1 MMPNSD
7 PGSATKIKP
16 TSASDAL
23 MATATTPPR
32 LRTKLRLAMTPSTTM
47 RGERGRAL
55 GVSTSFTLQSYETR
69 HGRSGNALELGDNS
83 MLALAIVLLVS
94 TRLSGTLANMG
105 NFMVGICVVVLM
117 LLIRHR
123 QRKTAAIAG
132 CSTVVDVV
140 VLFVVVVML
149 GAGLGAHSWQQLRAP
164 QLGSFQGV
172 AKVMEDPQ
180 WRNGGVQTVLQLDGE
195 RFIVYAYG
203 LPARRLSNRKSGEV
217 LWVSGDR
224 LRLETS
230 KQNRLSYRHIVGTFA
245 VLEVSDRFGNG
256 AVLYVSANNIRTAL
270 ARSAAAM
277 PRDEGA
283 LFMGLIIGDDRQQ
296 PASMIT
302 AFRKSG
308 LSHLTAVSGQNVAFL
323 LTVMAPLLMRARSSW
338 RLGLTM
344 FVLLWFTVVTRGE
357 PSVLRAAMMAGFV
370 ALGSARGRDTPGR
383 RMLGLAIIVLIV
395 CDPLLAWSVGF
406 WMSSSA
412 TFGLLVITP
421 QLAQVIP
428 GPTWFSTALSTT
440 MGAQLGVMPI
450 TAIIF
455 HSAPVIALVTNL
467 LAVPIAGAVML
478 VGIPLGMLAGILSQI
493 SGGLL
498 MSTVVAS
505 LMWPVQIAV
514 RWVWWVAVLGERI
527 RMHGTVNAIAWCIV
541 AMLVISARIS
551 AWRSI

>member
-1 MMPNSD
+1 
-7 PGSATKIKP
+7 
-16 TSASDAL
+16 
-23 MATATTPPR
+23 
-32 LRTKLRLAMTPSTTM
+32 M
-47 RGERGRAL
+47 RGERARGCD
-55 GVSTSFTLQSYETR
+55 VPTSDIPQFYETH
-69 HGRSGNALELGDNS
+69 HGSSGHLPQLSDNYV
-83 MLALAIVLLVS
+83 LLLAIVLLVC
-94 TRLSGTLANMG
+94 TRMSASITNHFVLSLWVSA
-105 NFMVGICVVVLM
+105 VLIIGSALRRRNIFLTTM
-117 LLIRHR
+117 MIFF
-123 QRKTAAIAG
+123 G
-132 CSTVVDVV
+132 FSGV
-140 VLFVVVVML
+140 
-149 GAGLGAHSWQQLRAP
+149 GLGAHSWSQLRQP
-164 QLGSFQGV
+164 QLGSFDGT

-180 WRNGGVQTVLQLDGE
+180 WRKGGVQTVLQLDGE

-203 LPARRLSNRKSGEV
+203 LPGRRLSNRQAGEV

-224 LRLETS
+224 LRLEAS

-245 VLEVSDRFGNG
+245 VREVSESYGNG
-256 AVLYVSANNIRTAL
+256 AVLYLSANNIRTAL
-270 ARSAAAM
+270 ARSAAVM

-296 PASMIT
+296 PATMIT
-302 AFRKSG
+302 AFRNSG

-323 LTVMAPLLMRARSSW
+323 LTVMGPLLMRARSSW
-338 RLGLTM
+338 RFGLTL

-370 ALGSARGRDTPGR
+370 ALGSARGHDTPAR

-412 TFGLLVITP
+412 TLGLLVITP
-421 QLAQVIP
+421 QLAKIIP
-428 GPTWFSTALSTT
+428 GPTWFSAALSTT

-478 VGIPLGMLAGILSQI
+478 VGIPLGMLAGILSQV
-493 SGGLL
+493 S
-498 MSTVVAS
+498 SAS
-505 LMWPVQIAV
+505 VMTACVTALMWPVEIAV
-514 RWVWWVAVLGERI
+514 RWVWWVAALGER
-527 RMHGTVNAIAWCIV
+527 MSLQGGVNALGWGIV
-541 AMLVISARIS
+541 ALLVISARIS

>member
-1 MMPNSD
+1 
-7 PGSATKIKP
+7 
-16 TSASDAL
+16 
-23 MATATTPPR
+23 
-32 LRTKLRLAMTPSTTM
+32 M
-47 RGERGRAL
+47 RGERARGRD
-55 GVSTSFTLQSYETR
+55 VCSSDIPQSYENR
-69 HGRSGNALELGDNS
+69 HGRSGNALEFGDNNV
-83 MLALAIVLLVS
+83 LAVAIVLLVC
-94 TRLSGTLANMG
+94 TRMSASITHHVVLGL
-105 NFMVGICVVVLM
+105 CVVLVLLV
-117 LLIRHR
+117 LLVKLSSG
-123 QRKTAAIAG
+123 QRGDQIKHFVFGSLVLCAA
-132 CSTVVDVV
+132 
-140 VLFVVVVML
+140 LL
-149 GAGLGAHSWQQLRAP
+149 GAGLGAHSWQQLRQP

-203 LPARRLSNRKSGEV
+203 LPARRLSNRQAGEV

-224 LRLETS
+224 LRLEAS

-245 VLEVSDRFGNG
+245 VREVSEGFGNG
-256 AVLYVSANNIRTAL
+256 AVLHLSANNIRTAL
-270 ARSAAAM
+270 ARSAAMM

-296 PASMIT
+296 PASMVT
-302 AFRKSG
+302 AFRNSG

-338 RLGLTM
+338 RLGLTL

-370 ALGSARGRDTPGR
+370 ALGSARGRDTPAR
-383 RMLGLAIIVLIV
+383 RMFGLAIIVLIV

-412 TFGLLVITP
+412 TLGLLMITP
-421 QLAQVIP
+421 QLAKIIP
-428 GPTWFSTALSTT
+428 GPGWFSTALSTT

-455 HSAPVIALVTNL
+455 HQAPVIALVTNL

-478 VGIPLGMLAGILSQI
+478 VGIPVGMLAGILGQI
-493 SGGLL
+493 SSGSL
-498 MSTVVAS
+498 MSVVVAS

-527 RMHGTVNAIAWCIV
+527 RMHGTVNAMGWCIV

>member
-1 MMPNSD
+1 
-7 PGSATKIKP
+7 
-16 TSASDAL
+16 L
-23 MATATTPPR
+23 
-32 LRTKLRLAMTPSTTM
+32 TTM
-47 RGERGRAL
+47 IIFFGF
-55 GVSTSFTLQSYETR
+55 S
-69 HGRSGNALELGDNS
+69 
-83 MLALAIVLLVS
+83 
-94 TRLSGTLANMG
+94 
-105 NFMVGICVVVLM
+105 
-117 LLIRHR
+117 
-123 QRKTAAIAG
+123 
-132 CSTVVDVV
+132 
-140 VLFVVVVML
+140 
-149 GAGLGAHSWQQLRAP
+149 GAGLGAHSWSQLRQP
-164 QLGSFQGV
+164 RLGSFDGT

-203 LPARRLSNRKSGEV
+203 LPGRRLSNRQAGEV

-224 LRLETS
+224 LRLEAS

-245 VLEVSDRFGNG
+245 VREVSESFGNG
-256 AVLYVSANNIRTAL
+256 AVLYLSANNIRTAL
-270 ARSAAAM
+270 KRSAAVM

-296 PASMIT
+296 PATMIT
-302 AFRKSG
+302 AFRNSG

-370 ALGSARGRDTPGR
+370 ALGSARGRDTPAR
-383 RMLGLAIIVLIV
+383 RMLGLAIVVLIV

-412 TFGLLVITP
+412 TLGLLVITP
-421 QLAQVIP
+421 QLAKIIP
-428 GPTWFSTALSTT
+428 GPTWFSAALSTT

-478 VGIPLGMLAGILSQI
+478 VGIPLGMLAGILSQVS
-493 SGGLL
+493 SG
-498 MSTVVAS
+498 TVMTGCVTA
-505 LMWPVQIAV
+505 LMWPVEIAV
-514 RWVWWVAVLGERI
+514 RWVWWVAALGER
-527 RMHGTVNAIAWCIV
+527 MSLQGSVNALGWGIV
-541 AMLVISARIS
+541 ALLVISARIS

>member
-1 MMPNSD
+1 M
-7 PGSATKIKP
+7 
-16 TSASDAL
+16 SASI
-23 MATATTPPR
+23 TNHVV
-32 LRTKLRLAMTPSTTM
+32 
-47 RGERGRAL
+47 L
-55 GVSTSFTLQSYETR
+55 GLCI
-69 HGRSGNALELGDNS
+69 GL
-83 MLALAIVLLVS
+83 VLLAFIFV
-94 TRLSGTLANMG
+94 LSAGPRGGQMKYFVFGLL
-105 NFMVGICVVVLM
+105 VIC
-117 LLIRHR
+117 
-123 QRKTAAIAG
+123 TA
-132 CSTVVDVV
+132 SV
-140 VLFVVVVML
+140 
-149 GAGLGAHSWQQLRAP
+149 GAGLGAHSWLQLRQP
-164 QLGSFQGV
+164 QLGSFQGA

-203 LPARRLSNRKSGEV
+203 LPARRLSNRQAGEV
-217 LWVSGDR
+217 LWVWGDR

-245 VLEVSDRFGNG
+245 VLEVSERFGNG
-256 AVLYVSANNIRTAL
+256 ALLYLSANNIRTAL

-302 AFRKSG
+302 AFRNSG

-357 PSVLRAAMMAGFV
+357 PSVLRAAVMAGFV

-412 TFGLLVITP
+412 TLGLLVITP
-421 QLAQVIP
+421 QLAKIIP
-428 GPTWFSTALSTT
+428 GPAWFSTALSTT

-455 HSAPVIALVTNL
+455 HSAPVIALATNL

-478 VGIPLGMLAGILSQI
+478 VGIPLGMLAGTLSQI

-498 MSTVVAS
+498 MSVVVAS

-514 RWVWWVAVLGERI
+514 RWVWWVAVLGERMSLH
-527 RMHGTVNAIAWCIV
+527 RTANAIGWCIV

>member
-1 MMPNSD
+1 
-7 PGSATKIKP
+7 
-16 TSASDAL
+16 
-23 MATATTPPR
+23 
-32 LRTKLRLAMTPSTTM
+32 
-47 RGERGRAL
+47 
-55 GVSTSFTLQSYETR
+55 
-69 HGRSGNALELGDNS
+69 LGDS
-83 MLALAIVLLVS
+83 KVLALAIVLLVC
-94 TRLSGTLANMG
+94 TRMSASMTNH
-105 NFMVGICVVVLM
+105 VVLVVSVGFV
-117 LLIRHR
+117 LL
-123 QRKTAAIAG
+123 
-132 CSTVVDVV
+132 VL
-140 VLFVVVVML
+140 LFVLSANSRGRQMKHFVFGLLVMCAASV
-149 GAGLGAHSWQQLRAP
+149 GVGLGVHSWQQLRQP

-172 AKVMEDPQ
+172 AKVVDDPQ

-203 LPARRLSNRKSGEV
+203 LPGRRLSNRQAGQV

-224 LRLETS
+224 LRLEVS

-245 VLEVSDRFGNG
+245 VREVSESFGNG
-256 AVLYVSANNIRTAL
+256 AVLYLSANNIRTAL

-283 LFMGLIIGDDRQQ
+283 LFMGLIIGDDRLQ
-296 PASMIT
+296 PTSMIT
-302 AFRKSG
+302 AFRSSG

-323 LTVMAPLLMRARSSW
+323 LTVIGPLLMRARSSW
-338 RLGLTM
+338 RFGLTL

-370 ALGSARGRDTPGR
+370 ALGSARGRDTPAR

-412 TFGLLVITP
+412 TLGLLVITP
-421 QLAQVIP
+421 QLAKIIP
-428 GPTWFSTALSTT
+428 GPAWFSTALSTT

-450 TAIIF
+450 TALIF
-455 HSAPVIALVTNL
+455 RSAPVIALVTNL

-478 VGIPLGMLAGILSQI
+478 VGIPVGMLAGILGQI
-493 SGGLL
+493 SGGSL
-498 MSTVVAS
+498 MTVVVAS

-527 RMHGTVNAIAWCIV
+527 SAHGTVNAIGWCIV

-551 AWRSI
+551 TWRSI

>member
-1 MMPNSD
+1 M
-7 PGSATKIKP
+7 
-16 TSASDAL
+16 SASI
-23 MATATTPPR
+23 TNHVV
-32 LRTKLRLAMTPSTTM
+32 
-47 RGERGRAL
+47 L
-55 GVSTSFTLQSYETR
+55 GVSVGLVV
-69 HGRSGNALELGDNS
+69 L
-83 MLALAIVLLVS
+83 VLLFV
-94 TRLSGTLANMG
+94 LSANSRGRQMKHFVFG
-105 NFMVGICVVVLM
+105 LLVMCAASVGV
-117 LLIRHR
+117 
-123 QRKTAAIAG
+123 
-132 CSTVVDVV
+132 
-140 VLFVVVVML
+140 
-149 GAGLGAHSWQQLRAP
+149 GLGVHSWQQLRQP

-172 AKVMEDPQ
+172 AKVVEDPQ

-203 LPARRLSNRKSGEV
+203 LPGRRLSNRQAGQV

-224 LRLETS
+224 LRLEAS

-245 VLEVSDRFGNG
+245 VREVSESFGNG
-256 AVLYVSANNIRTAL
+256 AVLYLSANNIRTAL

-283 LFMGLIIGDDRQQ
+283 LFMGLIIGDDRLQ
-296 PASMIT
+296 PTSMIT
-302 AFRKSG
+302 AFRSSG

-323 LTVMAPLLMRARSSW
+323 LTVIAPLLMRARSSW
-338 RLGLTM
+338 RFGLTL

-370 ALGSARGRDTPGR
+370 ALGSARGRDTPAR

-412 TFGLLVITP
+412 TLGLLVITP
-421 QLAQVIP
+421 QLAKIIP
-428 GPTWFSTALSTT
+428 GPAWFSTALSTT

-450 TAIIF
+450 TALIF
-455 HSAPVIALVTNL
+455 RSAPVIALVTNL

-478 VGIPLGMLAGILSQI
+478 VGIPVGMLAGILGQI
-493 SGGLL
+493 SGGSL
-498 MSTVVAS
+498 MTVVVAS

-527 RMHGTVNAIAWCIV
+527 SAHGTVNAIGWCIV

-551 AWRSI
+551 TWRSI

>member
-1 MMPNSD
+1 
-7 PGSATKIKP
+7 
-16 TSASDAL
+16 
-23 MATATTPPR
+23 
-32 LRTKLRLAMTPSTTM
+32 
-47 RGERGRAL
+47 
-55 GVSTSFTLQSYETR
+55 
-69 HGRSGNALELGDNS
+69 